1 MGDLAEVKK
10 PSNNITCDICHREV
24 ALTKDLLEEKEVVL
38 EKAGVDPQNVVLTI
52 LTCPMCGKS
61 YPVLMDDSET
71 SAILEELKTVVQK
84 QYKAQAKGIQPKA
97 KVTRKQQ
104 SLRNKLNF
112 KRQQLAKKFDGS
124 FYQTEDGKEQLDYHY
139 HV

>member
-10 PSNNITCDICHREV
+10 PSNTVTCDICHREV
-24 ALTKDLLEEKEVVL
+24 ALTKDLLEEKEVIL
-38 EKAGVDPQNVVLTI
+38 EKDGVDPHKVMLTI
-52 LTCPMCGKS
+52 FTCPSCGKQ

-84 QYKAQAKGIQPKA
+84 QYKAQAKGLQPKA